1 MYHAK
6 EKEKKR
12 GGGRIEIL
20 LYILDMQENCS
31 IFNETRVLDGGLS
44 SFLGVKAEELM

>member
-6 EKEKKR
+6 EKEKKS
-12 GGGRIEIL
+12 GGGIEIL